1 MRKWLLAWMA
11 IAALMAAACTQSG
24 HLERSASAGAVIGEH
39 VGAATANGR

>member
-1 MRKWLLAWMA
+1 MRKPLLAWMA

-24 HLERSASAGAVIGEH
+24 NLERHASTGAVIGEH